1 MENKSEKSVLTYPG
15 HIYDLLIVGGG
26 PAGLNAAM
34 YAARKGLDVAIL
46 STSKGGQ
53 LLNTAQIENYLG
65 TDSIKGYKLAHRF
78 AEHIQNYDIPIREF
92 CEVSKYTHVDPDHEV
107 VLAEGETYRGKT
119 LLIATGSVY
128 RKLNVKGENK
138 YAGRGVS
145 YCAICDA
152 PLFKNKN
159 VIIVG
164 GGNSAVEAAIDL
176 SNYAD
181 KIAVVHRSKFRADK
195 VLLDRMKDDP
205 KVEIFL
211 GMRII
216 EVLGGELL
224 EGVIVED
231 IATGKT
237 VEMKTDGLFVEI
249 GHIPNTEVFKDCV
262 NTSENG
268 SIITDEYMATNIPGV
283 FAAGNVRDFLY
294 QQIIIAA
301 SDGAVAA
308 LSASHFLGQKYKKA

>member
-1 MENKSEKSVLTYPG
+1 MENKSEKGVLAYPG
-15 HIYDLLIVGGG
+15 HIYDLLVVGGG
-26 PAGLNAAM
+26 PAGMNAAM

-65 TDSIKGYKLAHRF
+65 TDSIKGYKLSRRF

-92 CEVSKYTHVDPDHEV
+92 CEVSEYSHVTPDHEV
-107 VLAEGETYRGKT
+107 KLAEGETFRGKT

-128 RKLNVKGENK
+128 RKLDVKGENK
-138 YAGRGVS
+138 YAGKGVS

-152 PLFKNKN
+152 PLFRNKK

-164 GGNSAVEAAIDL
+164 GGNSAVEAALDL
-176 SNYAD
+176 ANYAD
-181 KIAVVHRSKFRADK
+181 KITVVHRSEFRADK
-195 VLLDRMKDDP
+195 VLLDRMKQDP
-205 KVEIFL
+205 KVEIL
-211 GMRII
+211 LRMRIT
-216 EVLGGELL
+216 EVFGGELL
-224 EGVIVED
+224 EGVIAED
-231 IATGKT
+231 VDTGKT
-237 VEMKTDGLFVEI
+237 REIKTDGLFVEI
-249 GHIPNTEVFKDCV
+249 GHIPNTDVFKDYV
-262 NTSENG
+262 ETAKNN

-301 SDGAVAA
+301 ANGAVAA
-308 LSASHFLGQKYKKA
+308 LSASNYLAQKYKKS